1 MKPLLE
7 ASRQKTIL
15 FFAVL
20 VGFIVLAIYL
30 GLQKNLGALQFAQLM
45 LDGLRGGAI
54 YGLIAL
60 GFIVVYNVSGVI
72 NFAQGAFVMLGAML
86 AVTFWEWEMPLPPAW
101 HLLLSVLLALATT
114 FLAGLLI
121 ERVAIHPA
129 RHASPLTL
137 IIITVGIYITLQ
149 GLALFLWGAA
159 ARIFPA
165 FTTLEMGDR
174 TYRWGGLVIK
184 AQSFWVWGTT
194 ALILAGQAYFF
205 ERTLLGKALRAC
217 SVNRRGAQLVGINP
231 ERMSLAAFGLATVVG
246 AVGGIVIAPLIRPSF
261 DIGLMLGLKG
271 FVAAIL
277 GGLVSPTGAVLG
289 GLLLGLLENVI
300 AGVTKAGMRDVF
312 AFLIMILTLLFR
324 PQGLMGVRQRRAEE
338 ETT

>member
-1 MKPLLE
+1 MKSFADP
-7 ASRQKTIL
+7 ARQRALL
-15 FFAVL
+15 FFGMLLAL
-20 VGFIVLAIYL
+20 IGLAIYL
-30 GLQKNLGALQFAQLM
+30 GLRKNFGLQQFAQLI

-54 YGLIAL
+54 YGLIAM

-72 NFAQGAFVMLGAML
+72 NFAQGALVMLGAML
-86 AVTFWEWEMPLPPAW
+86 AATFWEWEIPLPPVW
-101 HLLLSVLLALATT
+101 HLLSSILLAIAVTL
-114 FLAGLLI
+114 LIGLLI
-121 ERVAIHPA
+121 ERIAIHPA

-149 GLALFLWGAA
+149 GLALLLWGAG

-165 FTTLEMGDR
+165 FTTLKMGDQ
-174 TYRWGGLVIK
+174 TYRWAGLVIK
-184 AQSFWVWGTT
+184 AQNFWIWGIT
-194 ALILAGQAYFF
+194 AFILAGQAYFF
-205 ERTLLGKALRAC
+205 ERTLLGKAMRAC
-217 SVNRRGAQLVGINP
+217 AVNRRGAQLVGIKP
-231 ERMSLAAFGLATVVG
+231 ERMSLAAFGLAATVG
-246 AVGGIVIAPLIRPSF
+246 AIGGIVIAPLIRPSF

-277 GGLVSPTGAVLG
+277 GGLVSPSGAVLG

-324 PQGLMGVRQRRAEE
+324 PQGLMGIRQTRAEE
-338 ETT
+338 ETA

>member
-1 MKPLLE
+1 MKFPE
-7 ASRQKTIL
+7 AAWQRSVL
-15 FFAVL
+15 FF
-20 VGFIVLAIYL
+20 GVLAALVVLALYL
-30 GLQKNLGALQFAQLM
+30 GLQKNLGALQFAQLI

-54 YGLIAL
+54 YGLIAM

-86 AVTFWEWEMPLPPAW
+86 AVTFWEWEVPLPPAW
-101 HLLLSVLLALATT
+101 HLLLSLLLAVVAT

-137 IIITVGIYITLQ
+137 IIITVGVYITLQ
-149 GLALFLWGAA
+149 GLALLLWGAGA
-159 ARIFPA
+159 HIFPA
-165 FTTLEMGDR
+165 FTTLKMGDQ
-174 TYRWGGLVIK
+174 TYRWAGLVIK
-184 AQSFWVWGTT
+184 AQSFWIWGTT
-194 ALILAGQAYFF
+194 ALVLAGQAYFF

-217 SVNRRGAQLVGINP
+217 AVNRRGAQLVGINP

-246 AVGGIVIAPLIRPSF
+246 AIGGVVIAPLIRPSF

-277 GGLVSPTGAVLG
+277 GGLVSPSGAVLG

-300 AGVTKAGMRDVF
+300 AGVTKAGMKDVF

-324 PQGLMGVRQRRAEE
+324 PQGLMGVRPTRAEE